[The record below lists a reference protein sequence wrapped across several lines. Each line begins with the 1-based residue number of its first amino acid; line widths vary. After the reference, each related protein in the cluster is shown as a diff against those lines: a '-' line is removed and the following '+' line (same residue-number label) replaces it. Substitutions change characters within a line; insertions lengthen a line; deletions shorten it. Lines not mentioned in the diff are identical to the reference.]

1 MKFVWLVFL
10 LSVFWLVNSG
20 HFDVLLI
27 SFGLFSIGLVVWI
40 NNRMSRF
47 SEEYQPPVIRSFR
60 LPFYILWLLK
70 EIVKSN
76 IEVIRLIYQRR
87 PAIEPSVF
95 KVRVSQK
102 SDLFKVLYANSITM
116 TPGTITIEIEDDEF
130 TVHALTRS
138 FREGVESG
146 EMDRRVRSLED

>member
-20 HFDVLLI
+20 HFDILLI
-27 SFGLFSIGLVVWI
+27 SFGLFSIGLVIWI
-40 NNRMSRF
+40 NNRMSR
-47 SEEYQPPVIRSFR
+47 SSDEYQPPVIMSFR

-76 IEVIRLIYQRR
+76 IEVVRLIYQRR

-102 SDLFKVLYANSITM
+102 TDLFKVLYANSITM

-138 FREGVESG
+138 SREGVESG
-146 EMDRRVRSLED
+146 EMDRRVRSLEN